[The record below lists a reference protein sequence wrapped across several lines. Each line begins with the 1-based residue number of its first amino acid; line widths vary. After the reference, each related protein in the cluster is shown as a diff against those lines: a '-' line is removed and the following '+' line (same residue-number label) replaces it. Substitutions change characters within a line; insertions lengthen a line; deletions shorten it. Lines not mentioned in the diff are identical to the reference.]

1 MKKKLESMFKIFF
14 KEEKLEFI
22 LFFLYSKSLLGL
34 GRPVL
39 KADDFGL
46 SGVFFLQ

>member
-34 GRPVL
+34 KWTVL

-46 SGVFFLQ
+46 SDVFILQ